1 MDSAH
6 LHLMLNHFPLFAL
19 VIGVPIVLY
28 GAIRNSQAMVNTGL
42 IIFLAAAVVAVPTYL
57 TGEPA
62 EDIVENLP
70 GVSEAFIESHE
81 DAAKLALG
89 FAVVTGIASAVGLA
103 IWFFKPAIQRYA
115 ATPALLLAV
124 VTLGLMGWTANLGG
138 QIRHTEIRAGD
149 AAATQSEPR
158 RPEKN
163 DDDH

>member
-28 GAIRNSQAMVNTGL
+28 GAVRNSQAMVNTGL
-42 IIFLAAAVVAVPTYL
+42 IIFLAAAVVAEPTYL

-62 EDIVENLP
+62 EEIVEKLP

-89 FAVVTGIASAVGLA
+89 FAIVTGIASAVGLA
-103 IWFFKPAIQRYA
+103 IGLFKPALQRFT

-124 VTLGLMGWTANLGG
+124 VTLGLMGWTANRGG

-149 AAATQSEPR
+149 AAATQSEVK
-158 RPEKN
+158 RPDKG

>member
-103 IWFFKPAIQRYA
+103 IGFFKPAIQRYA

-149 AAATQSEPR
+149 AAATQSEPK
-158 RPEKN
+158 RPEK
-163 DDDH
+163 DDEDH

>member
-28 GAIRNSQAMVNTGL
+28 GTIRNSQAMVNTGL
-42 IIFLAAAVVAVPTYL
+42 IIFFTAAVVAVPTYL

-70 GVSEAFIESHE
+70 GVSEAFIETHE
-81 DAAKLALG
+81 DAAKIALG
-89 FAVVTGIASAVGLA
+89 FAVVTGIAAAAGLA
-103 IWFFKPAIQRYA
+103 IGFFKPAIQRYA

-149 AAATQSEPR
+149 AAATQSEAK
-158 RPEKN
+158 RPEKD

>member
-62 EDIVENLP
+62 EEIVEKLP

-89 FAVVTGIASAVGLA
+89 FAVVTGIAAAIGLA
-103 IWFFKPAIQRYA
+103 IGLFKPAIQRYA
-115 ATPALLLAV
+115 SSPALLLAV

-149 AAATQSEPR
+149 AAATQNEVK
-158 RPEKN
+158 RPDKD

>member
-81 DAAKLALG
+81 DAAKIALG

-149 AAATQSEPR
+149 AAATQSEPK